1 MKRREFITLLGA
13 AAVWPFAARAQQ
25 SAMPVIGY
33 LTGAS
38 MTGEG
43 GFGQGLQETGLIEG
57 RDFQIEHRSDRGPNG
72 QLPAVIAEVVAR
84 RVSVILAVSNFFCIG
99 GKSGHKRDT
108 DRLYWGQ

>member
-1 MKRREFITLLGA
+1 VKRREFITLLGA

-43 GFGQGLQETGLIEG
+43 GFKQGLQETGLIEG
-57 RDFQIEHRSDRGPNG
+57 RDFQIEHRSTAG
-72 QLPAVIAEVVAR
+72 QMVSFPRLLPKWWPAG
-84 RVSVILAVSNFFCIG
+84 SL
-99 GKSGHKRDT
+99 
-108 DRLYWGQ
+108 